1 MGDYL
6 ILQWLATR
14 RGFTVFVILVLAAA
28 SSNLCSYA
36 ERHRTAMPSKDAVT
50 TAHR

>member
-28 SSNLCSYA
+28 SPNLCSYA
-36 ERHRTAMPSKDAVT
+36 ERHRTAMPSKHAVT